1 MKVALYARTSTRDKG
16 QNPEMQLEP
25 LRRYC
30 EVMGWGIYKEYT
42 DKAKASDLVNRKLW
56 NELLKDAAS
65 HKFDTMLIWK
75 LDRAFRSVTHAT
87 NTLTVLNNYHVG
99 FRSLM
104 DTSIDTTTP
113 NGILVF
119 NILAS
124 VAQFEKD
131 IDAQRIREGVKYAQ
145 EHGTKSGKPIG
156 RERTPITDYQVQTTF
171 DANNN
176 NFSATARALTNNTG
190 VEVSAGFVA
199 SRIKRMAAKEALQ
212 KSGVKIAVSDT

>member
-1 MKVALYARTSTRDKG
+1 M
-16 QNPEMQLEP
+16 
-25 LRRYC
+25 
-30 EVMGWGIYKEYT
+30 
-42 DKAKASDLVNRKLW
+42 
-56 NELLKDAAS
+56 AA
-65 HKFDTMLIWK
+65 HKFDIMLIWK
-75 LDRAFRSVTHAT
+75 RDRAFRSVTHAT

-99 FRSLM
+99 FRPLM
-104 DTSIDTTTP
+104 DTSIDSTTP
-113 NGILVF
+113 NGIIVF

-131 IDAQRIREGVKYAQ
+131 IDAQKEGVKYAQ

-171 DANNN
+171 NTNNN

-199 SRIKRMAAKEALQ
+199 SRIKRMADKEALQ
-212 KSGVKIAVSDT
+212 TSGVKIGVPDT

>member
-1 MKVALYARTSTRDKG
+1 MQQKDKYLTDEQVAHGFSW
-16 QNPEMQLEP
+16 EP
-25 LRRYC
+25 YVEDVIILMFGGR
-30 EVMGWGIYKEYT
+30 EIV
-42 DKAKASDLVNRKLW
+42 D
-56 NELLKDAAS
+56 
-65 HKFDTMLIWK
+65 
-75 LDRAFRSVTHAT
+75 RSVTHAT

-145 EHGTKSGKPIG
+145 EHGTKSGKPI
-156 RERTPITDYQVQTTF
+156 
-171 DANNN
+171 
-176 NFSATARALTNNTG
+176 
-190 VEVSAGFVA
+190 AG
-199 SRIKRMAAKEALQ
+199 KEPR
-212 KSGVKIAVSDT
+212 

>member
-1 MKVALYARTSTRDKG
+1 
-16 QNPEMQLEP
+16 
-25 LRRYC
+25 
-30 EVMGWGIYKEYT
+30 
-42 DKAKASDLVNRKLW
+42 
-56 NELLKDAAS
+56 
-65 HKFDTMLIWK
+65 
-75 LDRAFRSVTHAT
+75 
-87 NTLTVLNNYHVG
+87 
-99 FRSLM
+99 M
-104 DTSIDTTTP
+104 DTSIDTTMP

-156 RERTPITDYQVQTTF
+156 RERTPITDHQMQTTF
-171 DANNN
+171 NANNN

-199 SRIKRMAAKEALQ
+199 SRIKRMAAKGLC
-212 KSGVKIAVSDT
+212 KSQG

>member
-1 MKVALYARTSTRDKG
+1 
-16 QNPEMQLEP
+16 
-25 LRRYC
+25 
-30 EVMGWGIYKEYT
+30 
-42 DKAKASDLVNRKLW
+42 
-56 NELLKDAAS
+56 
-65 HKFDTMLIWK
+65 
-75 LDRAFRSVTHAT
+75 
-87 NTLTVLNNYHVG
+87 
-99 FRSLM
+99 M
-104 DTSIDTTTP
+104 DTSIDTTMP

-156 RERTPITDYQVQTTF
+156 RERTPITDHQMQTTF
-171 DANNN
+171 NANNN

-212 KSGVKIAVSDT
+212 KSGVKIQVSDT

>member
-1 MKVALYARTSTRDKG
+1 
-16 QNPEMQLEP
+16 
-25 LRRYC
+25 
-30 EVMGWGIYKEYT
+30 
-42 DKAKASDLVNRKLW
+42 
-56 NELLKDAAS
+56 
-65 HKFDTMLIWK
+65 
-75 LDRAFRSVTHAT
+75 
-87 NTLTVLNNYHVG
+87 
-99 FRSLM
+99 M

-156 RERTPITDYQVQTTF
+156 RERTPIADYQVQTTF

-212 KSGVKIAVSDT
+212 NSGIKITVSDT